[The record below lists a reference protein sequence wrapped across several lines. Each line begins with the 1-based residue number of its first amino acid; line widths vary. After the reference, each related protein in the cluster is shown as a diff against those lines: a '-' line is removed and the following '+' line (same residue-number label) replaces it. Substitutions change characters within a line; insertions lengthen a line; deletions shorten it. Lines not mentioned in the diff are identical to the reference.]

1 MSRVNLVSV
10 VVVVCLCSA
19 PARAYDGGT
28 THAGLTASA
37 ATSSSLHRFLR
48 GAMGLS
54 KGLLEPL
61 KLSRSAVDRR
71 TYRRLT
77 RKLARLDPS
86 GGYRP
91 GPDTGQRA
99 LGWLM
104 AGSVLADMPS
114 SANRNHFYSP
124 ALKRGLDNR
133 RWLITGLVGIAAL
146 FEGGDTVRQWLTGT
160 GFDLTGV
167 AAPTWAASAD
177 NPHSLTAFT
186 SHIADAVSARDPG
199 HREHHLALAL
209 TALGATLHLLQDMAS
224 PTHVRDDFIDGH
236 LQRLGQSVFYRG
248 SSYERYVAQTYGQFA
263 LPKYP
268 GEPIR
273 RPRVLDYF
281 SSTRWDGLADLTSL
295 YHFSPGTLPPS
306 VLVVRDSV
314 PAELTKR
321 LESRLPLTRPRL
333 PRLDLSCAR
342 RGRCHLRGKHGPLLA
357 YAVDTKKQ
365 LRFFLDRRCHRAAA
379 RRLLPL
385 AAGFSAGLVN
395 HLLRGAAEIAR
406 DDGKI
411 KVVNRGAR
419 VASGKVLLLWEDAKG
434 ARTRIKEL
442 TLGQPVAKGE
452 ALALFEVA
460 VPTKARRLVALV
472 QGKDQAGDPLVTA
485 AQLKLEAASTSA
497 ASQPSAPTSQPGAP
511 TSQPGK

>member
-1 MSRVNLVSV
+1 MSRSHLISV
-10 VVVVCLCSA
+10 VLVACLCGA
-19 PARAYDGGT
+19 PAWAYDGGT
-28 THAGLTASA
+28 THAGLTAAA

-77 RKLARLDPS
+77 RKLERLDPS

-91 GPDTGQRA
+91 APDTTQRA

-133 RWLITGLVGIAAL
+133 RGLMTGLVGIAAL

-177 NPHSLTAFT
+177 NPHSVTAFT
-186 SHIADAVSARDPG
+186 AHLADAVSERDPK
-199 HREHHLALAL
+199 HRQHHLALAL
-209 TALGATLHLLQDMAS
+209 AALGATLHVLQDMAS
-224 PTHVRDDFIDGH
+224 PTHVRDDFIGGH
-236 LQRLGQSVFYRG
+236 MQRLGQSVFYRG
-248 SSYERYVAQTYGQFA
+248 SSYERYVARTYGQFA
-263 LPKYP
+263 LPAYR
-268 GEPIR
+268 GEPVR
-273 RPRVLDYF
+273 RPRVRDYF
-281 SSTRWDGLADLTSL
+281 TSSRWDGLADITSL
-295 YHFSPGTLPPS
+295 HHFSPGTLPPS
-306 VLVVRDSV
+306 ILVVRDSD

-321 LESRLPLTRPRL
+321 LASRLPLTRPRL
-333 PRLDLSCAR
+333 LRLDLSCAR
-342 RGRCHLRGKHGPLLA
+342 RGRCHLQGKHGPLLA
-357 YAVDTKKQ
+357 YAVDSKQQ
-365 LRFFLDRRCHRAAA
+365 LRFFLDRRCHRSAA

-395 HLLRGAAEIAR
+395 HLLRGSAEIVR
-406 DDGKI
+406 DGGKI
-411 KVVNRGAR
+411 KVTNRGAR
-419 VASGKVLLLWEDAKG
+419 VEAGKVLLLWEDAKG
-434 ARTRIKEL
+434 ARTRLKEL
-442 TLGQPVAKGE
+442 TLGQHVAKGD
-452 ALALFEVA
+452 ALALFELD
-460 VPTKARRLVALV
+460 VPKGAKRLVALV
-472 QGKDQAGDPLVTA
+472 RGTDRAGDPLVTA
-485 AQLKLEAASTSA
+485 AQLELVASTTAAAS
-497 ASQPSAPTSQPGAP
+497 SQPGPAS
-511 TSQPGK
+511 SQPTE